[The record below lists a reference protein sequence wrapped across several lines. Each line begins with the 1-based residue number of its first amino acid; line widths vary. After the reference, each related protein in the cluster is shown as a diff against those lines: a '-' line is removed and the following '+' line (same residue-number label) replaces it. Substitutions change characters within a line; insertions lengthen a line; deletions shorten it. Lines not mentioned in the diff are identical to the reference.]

1 MAVSAWRPAEYTE
14 QDLLARIQRES
25 SPVKKA
31 KYQIQLGRLKLE
43 AAVQAYGHD
52 DLEHGQPLLNAYLQ
66 QMQAAW
72 DTLGKSGRQAIK
84 KPQGFR
90 ELDIALREDG
100 RLLNDLKHRTPY
112 MDREP
117 IEKVAAEI
125 ERLHEEVLQAS
136 SLRLRIRLPGT
147 TGHGVEA
154 GPRLIRRCR
163 RDCRRSVRHDWGYA
177 VRSLC
182 PRCIHGL
189 RLRRCPNP
197 ETRCSHRR

>member
-1 MAVSAWRPAEYTE
+1 MLLASRLLAIATVTIALLGPPWLFPLGGPREYTE

-25 SPVKKA
+25 NPVKKA
-31 KYQIQLGRLKLE
+31 KYQIQLGRLKLD
-43 AAVQAYGHD
+43 AAIQAYGHD

-125 ERLHEEVLQAS
+125 ERLHEEVLQALFPPLKNQTS
-136 SLRLRIRLPGT
+136 RNYRAWRGSGT
-147 TGHGVEA
+147 
-154 GPRLIRRCR
+154 
-163 RDCRRSVRHDWGYA
+163 SVDSEVSA
-177 VRSLC
+177 
-182 PRCIHGL
+182 
-189 RLRRCPNP
+189 
-197 ETRCSHRR
+197 